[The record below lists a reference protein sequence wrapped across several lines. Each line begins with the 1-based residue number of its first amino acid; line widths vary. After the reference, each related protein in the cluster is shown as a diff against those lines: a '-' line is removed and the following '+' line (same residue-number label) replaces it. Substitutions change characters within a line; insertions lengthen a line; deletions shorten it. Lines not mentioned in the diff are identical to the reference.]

1 MQLGHEIVRDIAS
14 ADRICIIVS
23 FLRLSG
29 IRMLLEDLRRFC
41 EVDGHRLQIITTTY
55 CGITEAKA
63 VEQLASLPN
72 TEIRISYNT
81 EIERLHA
88 KAYIFVRNS
97 GLSTAYIGS
106 SNLSKSAQTD
116 GLEWNLRVTNVEN
129 PHIIKSALA
138 TFDMYWNSENFE
150 DFGIGGIEK
159 FNRELKRQR
168 DAKDPQKQFEMFNR
182 YQVLPHQKQILD
194 RLQVEREENDIW
206 RNLVVAA
213 TGTGKTVVAAFDY
226 KRFHEHNRNRSRLLF
241 VAHRKE
247 ILKQSERDV

>member
-1 MQLGHEIVRDIAS
+1 M
-14 ADRICIIVS
+14 
-23 FLRLSG
+23 
-29 IRMLLEDLRRFC
+29 
-41 EVDGHRLQIITTTY
+41 
-55 CGITEAKA
+55 
-63 VEQLASLPN
+63 PN

-247 ILKQSERDV
+247 ILKQSERTFRSVMCDQNFGNDGMGSLNPSQVWIICLFR